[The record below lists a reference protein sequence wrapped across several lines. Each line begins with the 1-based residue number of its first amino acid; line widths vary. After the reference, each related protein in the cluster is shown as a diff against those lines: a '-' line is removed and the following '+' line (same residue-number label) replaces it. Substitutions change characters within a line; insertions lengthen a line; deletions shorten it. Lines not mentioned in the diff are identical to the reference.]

1 MPGISKDQAAQ
12 NSPFSIADLD
22 TMIAG
27 GRLSTETAADGTV
40 LVDPVAVARLGDL
53 KEAERR
59 NDGLTREIAALR
71 LALARP
77 QDRVVPWL
85 ALAVAVFGAGIAI
98 VQIKNAIDFYRTNN
112 DYKMQSDYSDF
123 FRAVIDAPPDKMQSY
138 AALYDAKFSS
148 IYDLYQHGGISRE
161 SWRAIATQACPKFR
175 KEGFALGGV
184 KLPAV
189 EKICDQTKTP

>member
-12 NSPFSIADLD
+12 RSPFSIADLD
-22 TMIAG
+22 AMIAG

-40 LVDPVAVARLGDL
+40 LVDPVAVARLADL
-53 KEAERR
+53 KEAERQ

-77 QDRVVPWL
+77 QDRIVPWL
-85 ALAVAVFGAGIAI
+85 ALVVAVAGAGIAI
-98 VQIKNAIDFYRTNN
+98 VQIMNAINFYRTNN

-148 IYDLYQHGGISRE
+148 IYDLYQHGGISPE

-189 EKICDQTKTP
+189 EKICDQTKIP

>member
-1 MPGISKDQAAQ
+1 MPGISRDQAAQ
-12 NSPFSIADLD
+12 SSPFSIADLD
-22 TMIAG
+22 AMIAG
-27 GRLSTETAADGTV
+27 GRLSTEAAADGTV
-40 LVDPVAVARLGDL
+40 LVDPVAVARLADL
-53 KEAERR
+53 KEAGRQ

-85 ALAVAVFGAGIAI
+85 ALAVAIFGAGIAI
-98 VQIKNAIDFYRTNN
+98 VQIKNAIEFYRTNN

-123 FRAVIDAPPDKMQSY
+123 FRAVIDAPSDKMQSY

-148 IYDLYQHGGISRE
+148 IYDLYQHGGISAE